1 MKKSHGFIGIAL
13 LVILAIAIVG
23 GVTYVAVNK
32 SKTNTISDQEQQVAA
47 DNFDFQ
53 LFDEKNEPEKTSGN
67 TVDVTQ
73 EMFKNQPGGIKS
85 IKNTNGKY
93 IVAVDILNPNT
104 KWVPGSDT
112 SGDFFINENLTLRN
126 LEIDN
131 STIIKNCSMQ
141 QSDTASQFE
150 NNLKSFESRVN
161 KAITEP
167 DYSKFGYTAYFD
179 ITGSKVTTI
188 YEQCLP

>member
-13 LVILAIAIVG
+13 LIILGITIAG
-23 GVTYVAVNK
+23 GVTYVVVNN
-32 SKTNTISDQEQQVAA
+32 SKKNISPEQGQQLIA
-47 DNFDFQ
+47 DNFDFI
-53 LFDEKNEPEKTSGN
+53 FDENNESEKTSGT
-67 TVDVTQ
+67 TVGATQ
-73 EMFKNQPGGIKS
+73 EVFTNQPGGIKS
-85 IKNTNGKY
+85 IKSTGGKY
-93 IVAVDILNPNT
+93 VVAVDILNPNT

-131 STIIKNCSMQ
+131 STVIKNCSMQ

-150 NNLKSFESRVN
+150 NNLKSFESRVS

-167 DYSKFGYTAYFD
+167 NYSKFGYTAYFD